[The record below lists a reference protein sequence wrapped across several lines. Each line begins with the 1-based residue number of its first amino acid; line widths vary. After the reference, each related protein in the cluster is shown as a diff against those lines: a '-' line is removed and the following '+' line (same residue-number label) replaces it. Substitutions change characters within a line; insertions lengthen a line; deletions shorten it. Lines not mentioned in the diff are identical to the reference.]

1 MELYYSLSILLII
14 ATCFAWL
21 NERFLKMPTT
31 IGIMMVTMI
40 FSVLLVF
47 IESFEPEPLKDIY
60 SLITNINFTQLLM
73 GGMLYFLLFAG
84 AIQINISDLEEQR
97 TSILV
102 FSTLSVVLATFVV
115 GFGLYGILNILLPMA
130 GVDMELSLIYC
141 LLFGALISPTDA
153 VAVLGILKKA
163 NVPKPLETKVTGE
176 ALFNDGVAVI
186 LFTLLFNIAQGKEQ
200 LVDITFVSV
209 CWLLV
214 KEIFGALLV
223 GLALGGLAFYAMKT
237 AYDYK
242 LTVLITLSVVVGG
255 FMMSQFMEISGPL
268 TMVFAGLV
276 IGNVGRRYSREK
288 HVDLTFMKT
297 FWELVDE
304 ILNAVLF
311 LLIGFEFLLIPDLN
325 HYWLIGFIAIPV
337 VLLAR
342 YISIKVPTLLIPF
355 GEKFSHYTFLV
366 LVWGGLRGGVSI
378 ALALSI
384 GDTAHRNYIV
394 AVTYFVVVFS
404 IVVQGLTIGKVARRF
419 SPSSPSG

>member
-14 ATCFAWL
+14 ATFFAYL
-21 NERFLKMPTT
+21 NERFLKFPTT
-31 IGIMMVTMI
+31 IDIMVTTMI
-40 FSVLLVF
+40 FSVLLVV
-47 IESFEPEPLKDIY
+47 IESYEPEPLKDVY
-60 SLITNINFTQLLM
+60 SLITNVNFTQLLM

-84 AIQINISDLEEQR
+84 AIQIDIHDLKQER

-102 FSTLSVVLATFVV
+102 FSSLSVVLSTFIV
-115 GFGLYGILNILLPMA
+115 GFGLYGILDLLLPRL

-153 VAVLGILKKA
+153 VAVLGILKQSK
-163 NVPKPLETKVTGE
+163 VPKSLETKVTGE

-186 LFTLLFNIAQGKEQ
+186 VFTLLFNIAQGKEQ
-200 LVDITFVSV
+200 VVDITFASV

-214 KEIFGALLV
+214 KEIFGALVV
-223 GLALGGLAFYAMKT
+223 GLSLGWLAFYAMKT

-242 LTVLITLSVVVGG
+242 LSVLITLSVVIGG
-255 FMMSQFMEISGPL
+255 YMMSQFMDISGPL

-276 IGNVGRRYSREK
+276 IGNAGRRYSMRK
-288 HVDLTFMKT
+288 HVDLSFMKT

-304 ILNAVLF
+304 ILNAILF
-311 LLIGFEFLLIPDLN
+311 LLIGFEVLLIPHLK
-325 HYWLIGFIAIPV
+325 HYWLIGAITIPI

-342 YISIKVPTLLIPF
+342 YISIKIPTLVIPF
-355 GEKFSHYTFLV
+355 GEKFSRYTFLL

-404 IVVQGLTIGKVARRF
+404 IVVQGLTIGKMARRF
-419 SPSSPSG
+419 FPPGRP